1 MVLTLVPTLKN
12 EFGKT
17 PQTQNLMKVITRKHR
32 VWVYVSIVGLFITGM
47 VLGKA
52 SGDFLGLM
60 SFENLYSSLTAVK
73 HILIFAMIIIAIFR
87 STVFGKQDIKLTP
100 KQNKVS
106 MLLLIINFILGLLV
120 LLLSSL
126 AASI

>member
-1 MVLTLVPTLKN
+1 MDNQQLIIGIVRFLHQFFTVVWIGGLSFMVLTLVPTLKN

-60 SFENLYSSLTAVK
+60 SF
-73 HILIFAMIIIAIFR
+73 
-87 STVFGKQDIKLTP
+87 
-100 KQNKVS
+100 
-106 MLLLIINFILGLLV
+106 
-120 LLLSSL
+120 
-126 AASI
+126 